1 MRAATEPQST
11 EAASRVTH
19 RLLIESDPHQTRV
32 AVLESDQLTE
42 IYLERHR
49 QRGVVGNVYK
59 GRVSRIL
66 PGMQAAFVNIGLE
79 RDAFLFVGDVR
90 EALASMDALAEA
102 DPQTGEFPVQ
112 ELPPIEELLEQGQD
126 LVVQVVKAPLPNK
139 GARIT
144 TEITLPGRYLVL
156 VPTVPSLG
164 VSRRIRDAEERDRL
178 RGLLEALEANEH
190 GLIVR
195 TAGEGKER
203 EEFAADLD
211 FLERRWSAIC
221 RRAEEAAAPS
231 LLHED
236 WDLALRSV
244 RDRFGDDFDELLV
257 DGGAVHERILDLVRE
272 MDPQMEGRIRR
283 FDDEG
288 GLFDSFGIESELD
301 AALKT
306 RVWLRSGGYIVI
318 NPTEAL
324 VAIDVNTGRFVGETS
339 LEDTVVRTNLE
350 AVVEIVRQIRLR
362 DLSGIIVIDFID
374 MNEPQH
380 RTEVFEALQAELRKD
395 RAKNQVLSLSDFG
408 LVEITRKRSRDNLQR
423 LLTRDCPECGGSGRV
438 LSSSTTCFKLRRELL
453 RRRERFIR
461 AAASGGPGPLVKV
474 HPEVLEALRGEEREV
489 LEELEETL
497 GGPLRLEA
505 DAALPRERFEIA
517 EE

>member
-1 MRAATEPQST
+1 MTS
-11 EAASRVTH
+11 

-32 AVLESDQLTE
+32 AVIEDDRLTE

-102 DPQTGEFPVQ
+102 DPQTGEFPVP
-112 ELPPIEELLEQGQD
+112 ELPPIEELLQQGQD

-164 VSRRIRDAEERDRL
+164 VSRRIRDPEERERL
-178 RGLLEALEANEH
+178 RGLLEGLEKAEH

-203 EEFAADLD
+203 SDFADDLG
-211 FLERRWSAIC
+211 FLERRWAAIE
-221 RRAEEAAAPS
+221 RRAEEATAPS

-244 RDRFGDDFDELLV
+244 RDRFGDEFDELVV
-257 DGGAVHERILDLVRE
+257 DGGKAHERIMSLVRE
-272 MDPQMEGRIRR
+272 MDPQMEGRICE
-283 FDDEG
+283 FEKVG
-288 GLFDSFGIESELD
+288 GLFHSFGIETELD
-301 AALKT
+301 AALRS
-306 RVWLRSGGYIVI
+306 RVWLPSGGYIVI

-374 MNEPQH
+374 MTEPQH
-380 RTEVFEALQAELRKD
+380 RVEVFEALQAELRKD

-408 LVEITRKRSRDNLQR
+408 LVEITRKRSRDNLLR
-423 LLTRDCPECGGSGRV
+423 LLTESCPECGGSGRV
-438 LSSSTTCFKLRRELL
+438 LSASTTCFKLRREVL
-453 RRRERFIR
+453 RRRERFGG
-461 AAASGGPGPLVKV
+461 SGMLVRVNPK
-474 HPEVLEALRGEEREV
+474 VLEALQDGEREV
-489 LEELEETL
+489 LDELEESL
-497 GGPLRLEA
+497 GGRLRIEA
-505 DAALPRERFEIA
+505 DAALHRERFEIV
-517 EE
+517 EDDR